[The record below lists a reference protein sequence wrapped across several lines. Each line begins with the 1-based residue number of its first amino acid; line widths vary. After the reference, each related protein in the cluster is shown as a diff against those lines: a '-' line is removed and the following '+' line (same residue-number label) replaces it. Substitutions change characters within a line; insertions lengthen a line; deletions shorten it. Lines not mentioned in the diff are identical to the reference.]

1 MEKRKTSPDD
11 PVFYVYAYMDPR
23 VPGQFEYNSFILSHQ
38 PKYIGKG
45 MGRRIYAHMLCLKSQ
60 EISHKANW
68 LRELNSLGLS
78 PVVVKLVEN
87 IADREA
93 QDLEKML
100 IAAIGRSDLNAGP
113 LCNHTDGG
121 DGTSGHSH
129 SIESRKKWVETRRAK
144 YGRSYHTPEKAAEQK
159 ERMKGSGNPMYG
171 KTHSPERIEALR
183 AQVGPLNPNY
193 GHKWT
198 DEQKKA
204 MSEKLS
210 GENNPNYGKHWS
222 EETKKKQSESKIGEK
237 NPMFG
242 KQHSKETLEKLRKVH
257 KGSNNGMYGRKHSPE
272 TIEKLKAKA
281 KERER
286 RRREASAFD
295 ELVAR

>member
-1 MEKRKTSPDD
+1 MEKRITSPND
-11 PVFYVYAYMDPR
+11 PIFYVYAYMDPR
-23 VPGQFEYNSFILSHQ
+23 VPGQFEYNSFTLSYQ
-38 PKYIGKG
+38 PRYIGKG
-45 MGRRIYAHMLCLKSQ
+45 MGRRIYAHMLCLKSC

-87 IADREA
+87 ITDREA

-100 IAAIGRSDLNAGP
+100 IAKIGRSDLNSGP

-121 DGTSGHSH
+121 DGMSGHSH
-129 SIESRKKWVETRRAK
+129 SMESRKKWVDTRRAK
-144 YGRSYHTPEKAAEQK
+144 YGKSYHTPEKAAEQK

-171 KTHSPERIEALR
+171 KTHSPEHIEALK

-210 GENNPNYGKHWS
+210 GENNPNYGKPKT
-222 EETKKKQSESKIGEK
+222 EEQKKKQSESVTGSG

-242 KQHSKETLEKLRKVH
+242 KKHSPETIKKLK
-257 KGSNNGMYGRKHSPE
+257 KIQSGSSNGMFGRKHSPE
-272 TIEKLKAKA
+272 TKEKMRAKA
-281 KERER
+281 MARKKKNLVCN
-286 RRREASAFD
+286 EAII
-295 ELVAR
+295 